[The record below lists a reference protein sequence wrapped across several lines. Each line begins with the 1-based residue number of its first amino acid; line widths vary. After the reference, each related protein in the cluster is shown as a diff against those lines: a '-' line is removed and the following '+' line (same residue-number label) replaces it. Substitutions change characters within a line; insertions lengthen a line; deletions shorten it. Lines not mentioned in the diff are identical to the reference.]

1 MRPEAEGK
9 GDKQSMLRKV
19 LCREDYGEENAKKKK
34 GALEKRNKGP
44 SKGGFLHAFVTTQQ
58 NHLPQL

>member
-9 GDKQSMLRKV
+9 GDMQSMLRKV

-34 GALEKRNKGP
+34 ALWRSEIRGHP
-44 SKGGFLHAFVTTQQ
+44 RVASCMPL
-58 NHLPQL
+58 